1 MRKRLQAIRPLF
13 FCENALGKEKTMNS
27 FMSWVGG
34 KKALREAISVRL
46 HRKCDRYVEVFGGG
60 GWVLFYKPV
69 GKFEVY
75 NDFNSNLA
83 NLYRCVRDRPDELC
97 RELTYTLNSRED
109 FEYIRHILR
118 TKGDI
123 PDIRRAANFYQVI
136 RQSYASGLD
145 SFGAQP
151 HNMWRNFPI
160 IHEASA
166 RLQTVIVEN
175 KDFEKLIAQYDR
187 PNTIFYLDPPYYETE
202 DYYED
207 VGFTKDDHI
216 RLRDA
221 LMEIKGKFLLSYNDC
236 PEIRELYSRPGIM
249 IESTTRLSNIAQ
261 RYDAGKQYP
270 ELLISNYDTYEEG
283 VLARQL
289 TLFDDFDE
297 NEKILKERKI
307 IWKEIQ
313 T

>member
-1 MRKRLQAIRPLF
+1 
-13 FCENALGKEKTMNS
+13 MNS

-34 KKALREAISVRL
+34 KKALREEIVSRL
-46 HRKCDRYVEVFGGG
+46 NQKCDRYVEVFGGG
-60 GWVLFYKPV
+60 GWVLFHNPP

-75 NDFNSNLA
+75 NDFNSNLS
-83 NLYRCVRDRPDELC
+83 NLYRCVRECPDELC
-97 RELTYTLNSRED
+97 EELRYTLNSRED

-118 TKGDI
+118 TRDDLPNVK
-123 PDIRRAANFYQVI
+123 RAAHFYQII

-151 HNMWRNFPI
+151 HNMWRNFPL
-160 IHEASA
+160 IHEASS
-166 RLQTVIVEN
+166 RLQSVVVEN

-187 PNTIFYLDPPYYETE
+187 VNTIFYLDPPYYETE

-207 VGFTKDDHI
+207 VGFTRQDHI

-221 LMEIKGKFLLSYNDC
+221 LMGIKGKFLLSYNDC
-236 PEIRELYSRPGIM
+236 PEIRQLYSQPGIM

-283 VLARQL
+283 VLAKQL
-289 TLFDDFDE
+289 TLFDDILE
-297 NEKILKERKI
+297 TEKILKERKI
-307 IWKEIQ
+307 IWKEILN
-313 T
+313 

>member
-1 MRKRLQAIRPLF
+1 MRETIVSRLNQ
-13 FCENALGKEKTMNS
+13 
-27 FMSWVGG
+27 
-34 KKALREAISVRL
+34 
-46 HRKCDRYVEVFGGG
+46 KCDRYVEVFGGG
-60 GWVLFYKPV
+60 GWVLFHKSP

-83 NLYRCVRDRPDELC
+83 NLYRCVREHPDELC
-97 RELTYTLNSRED
+97 EELRYTLNSRED
-109 FEYIRHILR
+109 FEYIRYILR
-118 TKGDI
+118 TKKEI
-123 PDIRRAANFYQVI
+123 PDIKRAAHFYQII

-151 HNMWRNFPI
+151 HNMWRNFPL
-160 IHEASA
+160 IHEASR
-166 RLQTVIVEN
+166 RLQNVVVEN
-175 KDFEKLIAQYDR
+175 KDFEKLISQYDR
-187 PNTIFYLDPPYYETE
+187 PNTMFYLDPPYYETE

-207 VGFTKDDHI
+207 VGFTEKDHV

-221 LMEIKGKFLLSYNDC
+221 LMGIKGKFLLSYNDC
-236 PEIRELYSRPGIM
+236 PEIRQLYSQPGIV

-289 TLFDDFDE
+289 TLFDDYDE
-297 NEKILKERKI
+297 TERILKERKI